1 MKKLVKEVKKMIKTE
16 VVKNLFKKEGLFLD
30 DETLNILKRE
40 IISEIE
46 NGKSLVEVV
55 QEKAK
60 KLKRHFFN

>member
-1 MKKLVKEVKKMIKTE
+1 MIKTE

-30 DETLNILKRE
+30 DETLNMLKRE

>member
-30 DETLNILKRE
+30 DETLNMLKRE